1 MSPERP
7 RPDQGDPGPCPA
19 LAHENDHITHRL
31 QHKIVTIITEIGSNF
46 PKISF
51 MDLQSRQNT
60 FWVLRHGRSKANAAG
75 VIVSTLENGTL
86 PEWGLTEEGSNQAR
100 NAGAS
105 LRDALA
111 SASAPAPAPLVV
123 VASPFSRTRET
134 ALCVADV
141 VDLPPSHVIF
151 DDRLRERD
159 FGDILE
165 GGSHDRYDDCWRIDQ
180 ESQGEGVIPG
190 RDRDGES
197 VVAVSSRL
205 RSLLT
210 DLDQQHVGTHILCV
224 SHGDCL
230 QILQST
236 VVRLPKK
243 EYISIGSPSPAASL
257 SRGRPSLHFS
267 LSSRRHSFFSFLC
280 LTPFLSHCLLAA
292 LQHGT
297 PLGEHR
303 ARYPIQTGQ
312 LVRITPR

>member
-111 SASAPAPAPLVV
+111 SASAPAPAP
-123 VASPFSRTRET
+123 PGGCRFS
-134 ALCVADV
+134 LQPD
-141 VDLPPSHVIF
+141 P
-151 DDRLRERD
+151 
-159 FGDILE
+159 GD
-165 GGSHDRYDDCWRIDQ
+165 G
-180 ESQGEGVIPG
+180 
-190 RDRDGES
+190 
-197 VVAVSSRL
+197 AM
-205 RSLLT
+205 
-210 DLDQQHVGTHILCV
+210 
-224 SHGDCL
+224 
-230 QILQST
+230 
-236 VVRLPKK
+236 
-243 EYISIGSPSPAASL
+243 
-257 SRGRPSLHFS
+257 RGRRGRS
-267 LSSRRHSFFSFLC
+267 
-280 LTPFLSHCLLAA
+280 AA
-292 LQHGT
+292 L
-297 PLGEHR
+297 
-303 ARYPIQTGQ
+303 ARD
-312 LVRITPR
+312 L